1 MLFSI
6 LLFSFIFFTCLFSK
20 ILLSLYFNPH
30 ARKIVLHSYKEKFFS
45 YIFTFFYMHKKKV
58 LDSRKFW
65 WIYMFWDVL
74 NTIWPFLENICVCTP
89 PKFCGHCISRR
100 NWQKLMKLYIQ
111 LHLYGIWSWLDF
123 GAYRSKSSDVIQN
136 FSFL

>member
-1 MLFSI
+1 MEYQLQLQISRFLYI
-6 LLFSFIFFTCLFSK
+6 QIISFRCTKKIPRKAFFF
-20 ILLSLYFNPH
+20 
-30 ARKIVLHSYKEKFFS
+30 
-45 YIFTFFYMHKKKV
+45 FTFFYIHKKKV
-58 LDSRKFW
+58 LDSRKFSNCGFR

-74 NTIWPFLENICVCTP
+74 NTIWPFLENICLSVSLYVF
-89 PKFCGHCISRR
+89 PKFCGHCISRT
-100 NWQKLMKLYIQ
+100 NVWKSMELYIQ